1 MSVSC
6 IRSDRFER
14 KRRAPK
20 SEFCVKMADLKLREE
35 RQNCLSVKI
44 KNMRIRN
51 FETRSPTFI
60 SDVETFGCRANT
72 LHMPAIIYC
81 ILLPLRPMSLA
92 RSPLS
97 CLTLIFP
104 SVKKLRRRPSSAKK
118 FTRVDMFSEIDEGP
132 LLRYLSV
139 LPKFNPFRS
148 SW

>member
-20 SEFCVKMADLKLREE
+20 SPFCVKMADLKLREE
-35 RQNCLSVKI
+35 RQTCLSVK
-44 KNMRIRN
+44 KRNMRIRN
-51 FETRSPTFI
+51 SETRSSTFI
-60 SDVETFGCRANT
+60 SEVEIFGCRANT
-72 LHMPAIIYC
+72 LNMSAIIYC